1 MKQIILL
8 NNFLNDFLPRYQ
20 EKLEE
25 KMENS
30 YFVIESVD
38 LLFYSL
44 HKTRL
49 RKGGSC
55 IESPEW
61 LRSKRATVNPKNKKD
76 DKCFQYALTVAL
88 NHQNIGRDPQRI
100 SKIKPFISQYN

>member
-49 RKGGSC
+49 RKGGSY

-61 LRSKRATVNPKNKKD
+61 LRNKRATVNPKNKKD

-88 NHQNIGRDPQRI
+88 NHQNIGRDLQRI

>member
-1 MKQIILL
+1 
-8 NNFLNDFLPRYQ
+8 
-20 EKLEE
+20 
-25 KMENS
+25 MENS

-44 HKTRL
+44 HKIRL
-49 RKGGSC
+49 RKGGSY

-61 LRSKRATVNPKNKKD
+61 LRNKRATVNPKNKKD

-88 NHQNIGRDPQRI
+88 NHQNIGRDPHRI